1 MGPILAVVLAI
12 AVYGLA
18 ESLLDSGEWS
28 APLVSPLGA
37 LGLVAL
43 PYALGALARA
53 SALAGRFG
61 RARRLLLL
69 TESSG
74 WTSFG
79 VAVLVF
85 GWARFVDGEGL
96 SSGLPDAR
104 LFAVFAPFFG
114 YQVAAIHATVRAQGG
129 TPRTRRHLFGF
140 QLRMFVASVV
150 PLAAFLGASA
160 LVAESDWLRVQI
172 EHVGMAGAV
181 FTVLFVSFVAWMFPT
196 ILGWAWDTAPFPDGP
211 RREALDVIAERARF
225 TPRAVRVWRTGDLL
239 ANATIIG
246 IGARQRVVLF
256 SDQLLAM
263 LNVRELCA
271 VYAHEIGHARRGH
284 VGLFL
289 AFSLGWVLLADVAVQ
304 ALLDGPGL
312 LWASAVGLVAVA
324 LWIALFGWVSR
335 RAELDADLFALET
348 CRDLPA
354 LVSALQRVGGDEPTR
369 GGWRHFS
376 VRRRIEFLARA
387 AGDEEFVRRFKGQ
400 LVRYG
405 RIAAALCVA
414 GVALEFWMLAR
425 DLPRDRTVASLAR
438 GQFDRA
444 ARLADGLGDASP
456 DVARM
461 VALAATF
468 DDASL
473 AGVGA
478 ELEQRLRGAA
488 DLDEALAVARIA
500 ELRGA
505 DGAATAAA
513 SLADLVG
520 GDRASALRRA
530 GALGGALGEALRAR
544 IQIASESSEDAR
556 EARQE

>member
-1 MGPILAVVLAI
+1 MGPVLAVVLAI

-28 APLVSPLGA
+28 APLESPLGA
-37 LGLVAL
+37 LGVVAL
-43 PYALGALARA
+43 PYVLGALARA

-61 RARRLLLL
+61 RARRLMLL

-74 WTSFG
+74 GTSYG

-85 GWARFVDGEGL
+85 GWARYVGGEGL

-104 LFAVFAPFFG
+104 LFAVFAPFFC

-140 QLRMFVASVV
+140 QLRMFIASVV

-160 LVAESDWLRVQI
+160 LVAESDWLRVQV

-211 RREALDVIAERARF
+211 RREALDVIAERSRF

-289 AFSLGWVLLADVAVQ
+289 AFSLGWVLLADVALQ
-304 ALLDGPGL
+304 TLLDGPGL
-312 LWASAVGLVAVA
+312 LWASAAGQVAVA
-324 LWIALFGWVSR
+324 L
-335 RAELDADLFALET
+335 
-348 CRDLPA
+348 
-354 LVSALQRVGGDEPTR
+354 RV
-369 GGWRHFS
+369 
-376 VRRRIEFLARA
+376 A
-387 AGDEEFVRRFKGQ
+387 Q
-400 LVRYG
+400 LG
-405 RIAAALCVA
+405 RV
-414 GVALEFWMLAR
+414 
-425 DLPRDRTVASLAR
+425 
-438 GQFDRA
+438 
-444 ARLADGLGDASP
+444 
-456 DVARM
+456 
-461 VALAATF
+461 
-468 DDASL
+468 
-473 AGVGA
+473 
-478 ELEQRLRGAA
+478 
-488 DLDEALAVARIA
+488 
-500 ELRGA
+500 
-505 DGAATAAA
+505 
-513 SLADLVG
+513 
-520 GDRASALRRA
+520 
-530 GALGGALGEALRAR
+530 
-544 IQIASESSEDAR
+544 
-556 EARQE
+556 